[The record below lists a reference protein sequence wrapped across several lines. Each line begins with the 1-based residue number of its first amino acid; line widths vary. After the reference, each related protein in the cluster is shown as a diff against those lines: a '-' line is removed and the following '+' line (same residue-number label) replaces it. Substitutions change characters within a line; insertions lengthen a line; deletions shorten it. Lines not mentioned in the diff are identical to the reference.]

1 MKKLTVRFSD
11 SEHEELTQRSLEI
24 ERSLNEIIREAVREY
39 LSKSPPTRSA
49 QATQTK
55 G

>member
-11 SEHEELTQRSLEI
+11 EEYAGFVLLAEKK
-24 ERSLNEIIREAVREY
+24 ERSLNEIVREAIREYIKAN
-39 LSKSPPTRSA
+39 
-49 QATQTK
+49 TQ